1 MIGNCCILT
10 KYKQSHTHLLK
21 YEKEITMIC
30 PFCAKEIKDDS
41 KFCGKCGR
49 QIPRCPTCGKV
60 IRKWMLFCTN
70 DGTPLPK
77 EVIDLFPDT
86 YQPPKEN
93 LDARRTTRKPIE
105 ENKDFAHISVS
116 SDVSHA
122 TKQNN
127 VKRKKKSVIPALVSI
142 IIILCIA
149 LATGVGYA
157 IWKFQ
162 NIRQEAAN
170 VAENQGVTALLDE
183 STQTSA
189 ETSESEKN
197 ESVDMQKNF
206 DFDAA
211 DEKIQQEDSEIV
223 VPDTN
228 SAASSDTNVE
238 HQQPTDKLQYF
249 ITHCDSEYFT
259 ENDIQTFDADMC
271 RIARNSIYARLGRK
285 FDDQELTAYF
295 KQYDWYIPTIDPE
308 DFSEEMLNQYQIANR
323 DLIVTFETKKGYR

>member
-1 MIGNCCILT
+1 
-10 KYKQSHTHLLK
+10 
-21 YEKEITMIC
+21 MIC

-93 LDARRTTRKPIE
+93 LDARCTTRKPIE
-105 ENKDFAHISVS
+105 ENKDLAHISVS

-162 NIRQEAAN
+162 NIQQEAAN

-189 ETSESEKN
+189 ETSENEKN

-211 DEKIQQEDSEIV
+211 GEKIQQEDSEIV
-223 VPDTN
+223 IPDTN

-308 DFSEEMLNQYQIANR
+308 DFSDEMLNQYQVANR
-323 DLIVTFETKKGYR
+323 DLIVAFETQKGYR